1 MSDLQI
7 QFEEIEGLKQT
18 SLVVLRGSIDAKT
31 VFTFQSRLTAVIERG
46 VRRFVIDMKDVKYVN
61 STGLG
66 YLINLSD
73 SISGDDGTVALVEV
87 QPKVKVVFDM
97 LGLNEFFKVFD
108 TRDEA
113 VAFMKKAAANAPSPP
128 PPAVPETVVIKPKRP
143 RPPEPSPEETAVD
156 ADMPTPKPAPSPF
169 AAAKPRAAAE
179 AGTVPCAGCN
189 AALVI
194 REPGA
199 YRCPR
204 CFAVFQFDGRA
215 LTQVAQKRKG
225 APVQMTID
233 CSPETVDGLA
243 GFVDA
248 LARRVG
254 FDADERR
261 AICDAVR
268 GCVEDVREHAYNG
281 DVDKVL
287 HVLMLAGESRLEMR
301 LADTGATIQNGS
313 AAGLFARAREVM
325 DHFAHAHHPRGGN
338 ILTLM
343 KRKS

>member
-7 QFEEIEGLKQT
+7 QFEDIPGLPQA

-46 VRRFVIDMKDVKYVN
+46 YRRFVIDMKDVKYVN

-73 SISGDDGTVALVEV
+73 SIAGDAGEVALIEV

-97 LGLNEFFKVFD
+97 LGLNEFFKVFES
-108 TRDEA
+108 REEA
-113 VAFMKKAAANAPSPP
+113 VAFLKKASADATAAPP
-128 PPAVPETVVIKPKRP
+128 PTIPDTVVIKAKRP
-143 RPPEPSPEETAVD
+143 PVPSAEETSVGLD
-156 ADMPTPKPAPSPF
+156 APTPKPAPSPF
-169 AAAKPRAAAE
+169 PMPKPKAAAE
-179 AGTVPCAGCN
+179 AGTIACGGCN
-189 AALVI
+189 AALVL

-204 CFAVFQFDGRA
+204 CFAVFQFDGKA
-215 LTQVAQKRKG
+215 LAQVVQKRRG
-225 APVQMTID
+225 SPVQMTID
-233 CSPETVDGLA
+233 CAPESIDGLA

-254 FDADERR
+254 FDADDR
-261 AICDAVR
+261 ARLCAAVR
-268 GCVEDVREHAYNG
+268 GCIEDVRAHAYNG
-281 DVDKVL
+281 NADKVL
-287 HVLMLAGESRLEMR
+287 HVLMLASETQLEMR
-301 LADTGATIQNGS
+301 FADTGAAIQNGS
-313 AAGLFARAREVM
+313 AAGLFSAAREVM

-338 ILTLM
+338 VLTLM
-343 KRKS
+343 KRKP